1 MVMIIRSLNV
11 PVAFGLGMFLEGVGI
26 PFASSPML
34 IVASNESSKSLLTY
48 VLSIFFGMIG
58 GTTGSLVSY
67 GIGRGITAPL
77 FNRRLLRKK
86 DEERGISRARKFLI
100 DHGDKSILLA
110 QLFGTTRTF
119 ISIPA
124 GALRMKIWRFT
135 LYSAIGSAI
144 WCAAALGIFTI
155 FHTYYNKLPFAG
167 QFPSWAVMLIG
178 MILAIGIPILI
189 KKLRNNRKN
198 NDKSQGNTLQSDSGR
213 EK

>member
-1 MVMIIRSLNV
+1 
-11 PVAFGLGMFLEGVGI
+11 
-26 PFASSPML
+26 
-34 IVASNESSKSLLTY
+34 
-48 VLSIFFGMIG
+48 MIG
-58 GTTGSLVSY
+58 GTAGSLVSY

-77 FNRRLLRKK
+77 FKRRLLRKK
-86 DEERGISRARKFLI
+86 DEEREISRASRFLI
-100 DHGDKSILLA
+100 DHGDKAIILA

-135 LYSAIGSAI
+135 LYSAVGSAI
-144 WCAAALGIFTI
+144 WCAAALGIFTV

-167 QFPSWAVMLIG
+167 KFPSWAVMLIG

-189 KKLRNNRKN
+189 RELRNNRKN
-198 NDKSQGNTLQSDSGR
+198 DNKSQGNTLRSDSGR